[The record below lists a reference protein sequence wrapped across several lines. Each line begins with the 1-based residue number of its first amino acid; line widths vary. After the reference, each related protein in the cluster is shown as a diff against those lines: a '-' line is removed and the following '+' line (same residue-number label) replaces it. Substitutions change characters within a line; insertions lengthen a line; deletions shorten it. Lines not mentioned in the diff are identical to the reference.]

1 MPIPN
6 DYYQPKMTKYKC
18 KCGKTKEISKAT
30 IAYIDGEWECK
41 EALCKPCGKYM
52 QSKPLE
58 GMPSLKRTEESLS
71 KKKRHDKLWDGAKE
85 KLLGDRGINED
96 F

>member
-1 MPIPN
+1 MPIPT
-6 DYYQPKMTKYKC
+6 DYYEPKMTKYKC

-30 IAYIDGEWECK
+30 IEYIDGEWETK

-52 QSKPLE
+52 QSEPLE

-71 KKKRHDKLWDGAKE
+71 KKKEVINFGIVLRKNSVAKE
-85 KLLGDRGINED
+85 V
-96 F
+96 